1 MNTAFARVLAVVRIF
16 IGVGFVWLGVRLL
29 LDHSF
34 LYGGLL
40 EHLTA
45 TGGPVRGY
53 WRVLPYIE
61 RFETALAYFSAV
73 ASICAGVFYVTGTL
87 ISLTSLG
94 AALLVLNYALA
105 SSSGNW
111 PHFLTL
117 LAAALALILLGRL
130 AVGLTWGVDGWLIER
145 FEDWL
150 VLFPLRRRAP
160 GAIAPQP
167 KSRRAAAS
175 RS

>member
-1 MNTAFARVLAVVRIF
+1 LNTTLARVLAVVRIL
-16 IGVGFVWLGVRLL
+16 IGVGFVWIGVSLL
-29 LDHSF
+29 MNRGF

-53 WRVLPYIE
+53 WRILPYLE
-61 RFETALAYFSAV
+61 RHETALAYFSAA
-73 ASICAGVFYVTGTL
+73 ASICAGVFFVTGTL

-94 AALLVLNYALA
+94 ASALLLNYALA

-117 LAAALALILLGRL
+117 LAAALALLLLGRL
-130 AVGLTWGVDGWLIER
+130 AVGLTWGVDGWLIR
-145 FEDWL
+145 RVKDWI
-150 VLFPLRRRAP
+150 VLFPLRLKAP
-160 GAIAPQP
+160 M
-167 KSRRAAAS
+167 
-175 RS
+175 